1 MSLTAKLFGRPS
13 QTESAAPAPGRR
25 PSYLIG
31 DPARSPSTTTFVLP
45 REHVKLPRK
54 EKESPYARL
63 YMQGVHLL
71 DHKDH
76 VHKMFGLTKTKES
89 PRTPTRSGS
98 RPASAQSGRRESTKM
113 TMSQG
118 RGKDPSVR
126 STIRK
131 IRRSLTSE
139 DNVLVHVSRKCA
151 PALDKHSGEKR
162 PGVAPLR
169 TPRQSPRTSPGRGK
183 DVAFDDNGD
192 GHFLFPT
199 PKTVAVNS
207 AEADDSKVRQLMEQ
221 IDLLKSSLGLS
232 DEDLQWK
239 LESSKTN
246 GFEVADR
253 HLTTAEADYDR
264 LLYEQSLLHNSPTED
279 MCWIAGLQSCRAG
292 HVAAGLH
299 EHTKDIATFK
309 AQLTKAQESL
319 RELKVK
325 VEDPKLVAD
334 IKAPLTASPT
344 RRGSM
349 AMLQVQSMDSLRKD
363 VLSIQEQFKQ
373 AVLKQNVA
381 QTLIVATTETMLEK
395 LQTLVAKFATEDL
408 LAAAKE
414 LLKTVHEVAQ
424 ATGETLLALVERA
437 IVLCQSFKGYRA
449 RELQIK
455 DRQINAT
462 LKQMEIWRSR
472 RENAK
477 EYSGEMKRL
486 EEAWRANHSADNQVC
501 LERLCSLIPDS
512 IAAMSVDQLLDAA
525 KQAGVLYTRDL
536 VNYLKQNK
544 LLQWVVTHEV
554 DKARDN
560 FISGDTAQ
568 CFTNLE
574 LYDITEM
581 RAIYLALPD
590 AFEFDKEGRKAEW
603 RVGFI
608 AHLKVLVQQYHGE
621 TVKAGWDPV
630 KGARAEVKLK
640 PLSDKQLLNPVYRY
654 PTEDEIKQRL
664 VKFETQ
670 AKRLA
675 QKKARLQALVE
686 HEIPLAKK
694 EYHAVSDDCRSDDL
708 IKSFGKP
715 TLIRLR
721 DEAKKIFQSL
731 CKERDGLKSEIII
744 AERAIQVACPT
755 HEQYLDEIAA
765 IRLLPPDIRHGVIRG
780 PFAPTPDI
788 KPKERA
794 VHKKLSAEEEALAR
808 KHELSNA
815 IAERSKEFP
824 RAEEAAA
831 PVPKEV
837 MPKRTPKEACVK
849 AVHDVMSQIRT
860 VSAVK
865 ASPNVLH
872 FLQTDFCARKSTTEL
887 VRSESTRT
895 LPDEEMSSAESG
907 DSVPAKAASQPK
919 SHALLKMLGL
929 ATTPSL
935 LKKRPSI
942 IEPTLLDDIAK
953 PNNLAEIQRRRTSR
967 SPCASPLLKTKPLCV
982 MSSTAEEGARPNFLD
997 ELKRRANK
1005 AEPTPPSVL
1014 AAAPSPTKMSFLDEL
1029 KAKRGKREDA

>member
-13 QTESAAPAPGRR
+13 QTESTASAPGRR

-31 DPARSPSTTTFVLP
+31 DPARSPSKTTFVLP

-89 PRTPTRSGS
+89 PRSPPARSGS
-98 RPASAQSGRRESTKM
+98 RPASAQSGRRESTTTKV

-118 RGKDPSVR
+118 RGKEPSVR

-139 DNVLVHVSRKCA
+139 GNVLVHVSRKCA

-169 TPRQSPRTSPGRGK
+169 TPRHSPRTSPGRGQE
-183 DVAFDDNGD
+183 VAFDDNGD
-192 GHFLFPT
+192 GPFLFPT
-199 PKTVAVNS
+199 PKTVALNS

-221 IDLLKSSLGLS
+221 IDLLKSTLGLS

-246 GFEVADR
+246 GFDVADR

-264 LLYEQSLLHNSPTED
+264 LLYEQSLLHNSPTEEYTKELD
-279 MCWIAGLQSCRAG
+279 TLLR
-292 HVAAGLH
+292 GLH

-309 AQLTKAQESL
+309 AQLSKAQESL

-349 AMLQVQSMDSLRKD
+349 AILQVQSMDCLRKD

-381 QTLIVATTETMLEK
+381 QTLVVAATETMLEK
-395 LQTLVAKFATEDL
+395 LQTLIAKFSTEDL
-408 LAAAKE
+408 LAAARE
-414 LLKTVHEVAQ
+414 LLKTAHEVTQ

-437 IVLCQSFKGYRA
+437 TVLCQSFKGYRA

-477 EYSGEMKRL
+477 EYPGEMKRL
-486 EEAWRANHSADNQVC
+486 EDAWRANHLADNQVC

-574 LYDITEM
+574 MYDITEM

-590 AFEFDKEGRKAEW
+590 AFEFDKEGRKGEW
-603 RVGFI
+603 RAGFI

-664 VKFETQ
+664 AKFETQ

-686 HEIPLAKK
+686 HEIPLAKT

-731 CKERDGLKSEIII
+731 CKERDGLKSEIVI

-765 IRLLPPDIRHGVIRG
+765 IRLLPPEIRHGVIRG
-780 PFAPTPDI
+780 PFSSTPDI

-794 VHKKLSAEEEALAR
+794 MHKKLSAEEEALAR
-808 KHELSNA
+808 KHELTNA

-824 RAEEAAA
+824 KTEEAAMT
-831 PVPKEV
+831 VPKEV
-837 MPKRTPKEACVK
+837 VVPKRTPKETCVK

-872 FLQTDFCARKSTTEL
+872 FLQTDFCARKSTQDL
-887 VRSESTRT
+887 VRCESTRT
-895 LPDEEMSSAESG
+895 LPDDEVSSAESVEN
-907 DSVPAKAASQPK
+907 VPAKAASQPK

-953 PNNLAEIQRRRTSR
+953 PNNLAEIQRRRNSR
-967 SPCASPLLKTKPLCV
+967 SPCASPLLKTKPLSV
-982 MSSTAEEGARPNFLD
+982 MPSTSEEGARPSFLD

-1005 AEPTPPSVL
+1005 AEPAPPSAPTAAPTPP
-1014 AAAPSPTKMSFLDEL
+1014 KMSFLDEL
-1029 KAKRGKREDA
+1029 KAKRGNREDA